1 MLAEAGLALLTLCAM
16 DKGGLFSVE
25 AVQTIG
31 MFVNKGIILRN
42 KLPAD
47 FGRNDV
53 LMNGGRRR
61 GIGHCKLE
69 NVSAAG
75 GGRAKQRTED

>member
-1 MLAEAGLALLTLCAM
+1 MNTYVLAEAGLAIFTLSAM
-16 DKGGLFSVE
+16 DKGGLFSVK

-53 LMNGGRRR
+53 LMNGGSRR
-61 GIGHCKLE
+61 
-69 NVSAAG
+69 
-75 GGRAKQRTED
+75 

>member
-1 MLAEAGLALLTLCAM
+1 MLAEARLALLTLCTM

-25 AVQTIG
+25 AMQTIG

-69 NVSAAG
+69 RMSAG
-75 GGRAKQRTED
+75 SGRVKRLTED

>member
-1 MLAEAGLALLTLCAM
+1 MLAEAGLALLALCAM
-16 DKGGLFSVE
+16 DKGGLFSIE

-61 GIGHCKLE
+61 GIGHCKLG
-69 NVSAAG
+69 NVSAG
-75 GGRAKQRTED
+75 GGRARRRTED

>member
-1 MLAEAGLALLTLCAM
+1 MLAKAGLALLTLCAM

-31 MFVNKGIILRN
+31 MFVKKGIIILRN
-42 KLPAD
+42 KVPA
-47 FGRNDV
+47 NDV

-61 GIGHCKLE
+61 GIGHCKWE
-69 NVSAAG
+69 M
-75 GGRAKQRTED
+75 